1 MELELKEKTEQ
12 ENKLQAKTVK
22 SEKELKA
29 EIQSREANIQDKIA
43 QIESGVFIHYSV
55 IIGFLLALI
64 PNFVVMKCF
73 CPGKK
78 KVDWK
83 AATEELKKEVAKE
96 EARLDIELKK
106 VMEERK
112 SLESKIAGTPGCE
125 KIKVSEILS
134 LKID

>member
-1 MELELKEKTEQ
+1 M
-12 ENKLQAKTVK
+12 
-22 SEKELKA
+22 
-29 EIQSREANIQDKIA
+29 
-43 QIESGVFIHYSV
+43 FIHYSV
-55 IIGFLLALI
+55 IIGFLLGLI

-83 AATEELKKEVAKE
+83 TATDELKKEVAKE

-112 SLESKIAGTPGCE
+112 SLESKIAETPGCE
-125 KIKVSEILS
+125 SIKISDILS
-134 LKID
+134 QKTD